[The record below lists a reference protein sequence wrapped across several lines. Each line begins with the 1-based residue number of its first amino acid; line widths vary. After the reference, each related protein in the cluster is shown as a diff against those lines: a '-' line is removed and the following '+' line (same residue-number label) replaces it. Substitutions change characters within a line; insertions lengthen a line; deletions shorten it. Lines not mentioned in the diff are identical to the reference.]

1 MGFRISPYKII
12 RLVAIIAV
20 LSYGFVEISEFR
32 KKKTKET
39 EKVEKTLDIRKK
51 DFYNS
56 QEEKQKILNQGNE
69 TTIASNGDGKS
80 ETGQPTVTV
89 KISEANKESQKT
101 DEVQQEKAD
110 KEKAA
115 VLKKAQ
121 EQKKAEEEAQRKIV
135 DQIAQQKKAAA
146 EKKAREAEAIAAAK
160 KAKELGKTVILN
172 PAPARQ
178 LSDELLS
185 NIDYLTPNETELMK
199 ITSLSCN
206 DDKEIEKACKYL
218 LEKGVKNVIVTLG
231 ENGSM
236 LVNKDLVEKIS
247 AFKVKS
253 VDTTAAGDCFNG
265 AFVTALSKGDSL
277 KEAITF
283 ASKAAAISVTRKG
296 AISSLPSLKE
306 ILDLE

>member
-20 LSYGFVEISEFR
+20 FSYGFVEISEFR

-110 KEKAA
+110 KEKAD

-146 EKKAREAEAIAAAK
+146 EKKAREAEEIAAAK
-160 KAKELGKTVILN
+160 KAKEQKEAATREAERKAKEQKEAAAREAEKKAKGKAQVQQAQKKPAETKKISKKYIQVATLGSEAAAKSAVSKLGGNFNYQKISGKGKTLYVVVSVSTDN
-172 PAPARQ
+172 P
-178 LSDELLS
+178 S
-185 NIDYLTPNETELMK
+185 
-199 ITSLSCN
+199 
-206 DDKEIEKACKYL
+206 
-218 LEKGVKNVIVTLG
+218 TL
-231 ENGSM
+231 
-236 LVNKDLVEKIS
+236 
-247 AFKVKS
+247 
-253 VDTTAAGDCFNG
+253 
-265 AFVTALSKGDSL
+265 
-277 KEAITF
+277 
-283 ASKAAAISVTRKG
+283 
-296 AISSLPSLKE
+296 SSLENQVKTKLPSTKY
-306 ILDLE
+306 IVRSAGK

>member
-89 KISEANKESQKT
+89 KIAEANKESEKT
-101 DEVQQEKAD
+101 DEVQQKKAD

-146 EKKAREAEAIAAAK
+146 EKKAREAEEIAAAK
-160 KAKELGKTVILN
+160 KAKEQKEAAAREAEKKAKEQKEAAAREAEKKAKGKAQVQQAQKKPAETKKISKKYIQVATLGSEAAAKSAVSKLGGNFNYQKISGKGKTLYVVVSVSTDN
-172 PAPARQ
+172 PAT
-178 LSDELLS
+178 L
-185 NIDYLTPNETELMK
+185 
-199 ITSLSCN
+199 TSLEN
-206 DDKEIEKACKYL
+206 Q
-218 LEKGVKNVIVTLG
+218 VKT
-231 ENGSM
+231 
-236 LVNKDLVEKIS
+236 K
-247 AFKVKS
+247 
-253 VDTTAAGDCFNG
+253 
-265 AFVTALSKGDSL
+265 
-277 KEAITF
+277 
-283 ASKAAAISVTRKG
+283 
-296 AISSLPSLKE
+296 LPSTKY
-306 ILDLE
+306 IVRSAGK

>member
-135 DQIAQQKKAAA
+135 DQIAQQKKAAE
-146 EKKAREAEAIAAAK
+146 EKKAREAEEIAAAK
-160 KAKELGKTVILN
+160 KAKEQKEAAAREAERKAKEQKEAAAREAEKKAKGKAQVQQAQKKPAETKKISKKYIQVATLGSEAAAKSVVSKLGGNFNYQKISGKGKTLYVVVSVSTDN
-172 PAPARQ
+172 P
-178 LSDELLS
+178 S
-185 NIDYLTPNETELMK
+185 
-199 ITSLSCN
+199 
-206 DDKEIEKACKYL
+206 
-218 LEKGVKNVIVTLG
+218 TL
-231 ENGSM
+231 
-236 LVNKDLVEKIS
+236 
-247 AFKVKS
+247 
-253 VDTTAAGDCFNG
+253 
-265 AFVTALSKGDSL
+265 
-277 KEAITF
+277 
-283 ASKAAAISVTRKG
+283 
-296 AISSLPSLKE
+296 SSLENQVKTKLPSTKY
-306 ILDLE
+306 IVRSAGK

>member
-146 EKKAREAEAIAAAK
+146 EKKAREAEEIAAAK
-160 KAKELGKTVILN
+160 KAKEQKEAATREAERKAKEQKEAAAREAEKKAKGKAQVQQAQKKPAETKKISKKYIQVATLGSEAAAKSAVSKLGGNFNYQKISGKGKTLYVIVSVSTDN
-172 PAPARQ
+172 PA
-178 LSDELLS
+178 
-185 NIDYLTPNETELMK
+185 
-199 ITSLSCN
+199 
-206 DDKEIEKACKYL
+206 
-218 LEKGVKNVIVTLG
+218 TL
-231 ENGSM
+231 
-236 LVNKDLVEKIS
+236 
-247 AFKVKS
+247 
-253 VDTTAAGDCFNG
+253 
-265 AFVTALSKGDSL
+265 
-277 KEAITF
+277 
-283 ASKAAAISVTRKG
+283 
-296 AISSLPSLKE
+296 SSLENQVKTKLPSSKY
-306 ILDLE
+306 IVRSAGK

>member
-101 DEVQQEKAD
+101 DEVHQEKAD
-110 KEKAA
+110 KEKAD

-146 EKKAREAEAIAAAK
+146 E
-160 KAKELGKTVILN
+160 
-172 PAPARQ
+172 
-178 LSDELLS
+178 
-185 NIDYLTPNETELMK
+185 
-199 ITSLSCN
+199 
-206 DDKEIEKACKYL
+206 
-218 LEKGVKNVIVTLG
+218 
-231 ENGSM
+231 
-236 LVNKDLVEKIS
+236 
-247 AFKVKS
+247 
-253 VDTTAAGDCFNG
+253 
-265 AFVTALSKGDSL
+265 
-277 KEAITF
+277 
-283 ASKAAAISVTRKG
+283 
-296 AISSLPSLKE
+296 
-306 ILDLE
+306 

>member
-110 KEKAA
+110 KEKAD

-146 EKKAREAEAIAAAK
+146 EKKAREAEEIAAAK
-160 KAKELGKTVILN
+160 KAKEQKEAATREAERKAKEQKEAAAREAEKKAKGKAQVQQAQKKPAETKKISKKYIQVATLGSEAAAKSAVSKLGGNFNYQKISGKGKTLYVVVSVSTDN
-172 PAPARQ
+172 P
-178 LSDELLS
+178 S
-185 NIDYLTPNETELMK
+185 
-199 ITSLSCN
+199 
-206 DDKEIEKACKYL
+206 
-218 LEKGVKNVIVTLG
+218 TL
-231 ENGSM
+231 
-236 LVNKDLVEKIS
+236 
-247 AFKVKS
+247 
-253 VDTTAAGDCFNG
+253 
-265 AFVTALSKGDSL
+265 
-277 KEAITF
+277 
-283 ASKAAAISVTRKG
+283 
-296 AISSLPSLKE
+296 SSLENQVKTKLPSTKY
-306 ILDLE
+306 IVRSAGK

>member
-80 ETGQPTVTV
+80 ETGQPAVTV

-110 KEKAA
+110 KEKAD

-146 EKKAREAEAIAAAK
+146 EKKAREAEEIAAAK
-160 KAKELGKTVILN
+160 KAKEQKEASTREAERKAKEQKEAAAREAEKKAKGKAQVQQAQKKPAETKKISKKYIQVATLGSEAAAKSAVSKLGGNFNYQKISGKGKTLYVVVSVSTDN
-172 PAPARQ
+172 P
-178 LSDELLS
+178 S
-185 NIDYLTPNETELMK
+185 
-199 ITSLSCN
+199 
-206 DDKEIEKACKYL
+206 
-218 LEKGVKNVIVTLG
+218 TL
-231 ENGSM
+231 
-236 LVNKDLVEKIS
+236 
-247 AFKVKS
+247 
-253 VDTTAAGDCFNG
+253 
-265 AFVTALSKGDSL
+265 
-277 KEAITF
+277 
-283 ASKAAAISVTRKG
+283 
-296 AISSLPSLKE
+296 SSLENQVKTKLPSTKY
-306 ILDLE
+306 IVRSAGK

>member
-146 EKKAREAEAIAAAK
+146 EKKAREAEEIAAAK
-160 KAKELGKTVILN
+160 KAKEQKEAATREAERKAKEQKEAAAREAEKKAKGKAQVQQAQKKPAETKKISKKYIQVATLGSEAAAKSAVSKLGGNFNYQNISGKGKTLYVVVSVSTDN
-172 PAPARQ
+172 P
-178 LSDELLS
+178 S
-185 NIDYLTPNETELMK
+185 
-199 ITSLSCN
+199 
-206 DDKEIEKACKYL
+206 
-218 LEKGVKNVIVTLG
+218 TL
-231 ENGSM
+231 
-236 LVNKDLVEKIS
+236 
-247 AFKVKS
+247 
-253 VDTTAAGDCFNG
+253 
-265 AFVTALSKGDSL
+265 
-277 KEAITF
+277 
-283 ASKAAAISVTRKG
+283 
-296 AISSLPSLKE
+296 SSLENQVKTKLPSTKY
-306 ILDLE
+306 IVRSAGK